1 MKLESFIAR
10 RLFFRKSEGGKK
22 TGPSVKIAVI
32 GITVGLAVMIVA
44 VAVVLGFKREVR
56 EKIVGMGAHIQVTS
70 YYSNFTYEMNPLV
83 APDSMLS
90 RLAAIDGVRHV
101 QRLYTKPGM
110 IKTDEDYQAVV
121 FKGVD
126 TGFDNR
132 FLSQSLVRG
141 EFPDYSS
148 PSNQVLISEYISKL
162 MHLDV
167 GSSFLAYF
175 VKEDAVAARKFTV
188 SGIYNTYFT
197 AYDKAFVITDSRHI
211 KKLNLW
217 YDNEAGGIEIFFKSM
232 EGFEKSEEL
241 VFQTMS
247 RISAEE
253 DSVYYIK
260 NLYVMNPDLF
270 GWLDLLDMNVILI
283 LFIMIFVSGF
293 NIISG
298 ILILILE
305 KTNMIGILKALGAS
319 SNRVRKL
326 FIHYSF
332 FLIGKG
338 LLWGN
343 LIGLSLLFIQNYFKV
358 LKLDPEVY
366 YVNFVPVEINGWI
379 ILALNA
385 GTVLI
390 SLAVVLIPSALI
402 SKIQPVRAIRFE

>member
-10 RLFFRKSEGGKK
+10 RLFFRKNDNEKK

-44 VAVVLGFKREVR
+44 VAVVLGFKKEVR
-56 EKIVGMGAHIQVTS
+56 EKIVGMGSHIQITS

-83 APDSMLS
+83 ATDTMLT
-90 RLAAIDGVRHV
+90 RLSAIDGVRHV
-101 QRLYTKPGM
+101 QRLFTKPGM
-110 IKTDEDYQAVV
+110 IKTESDYQAVV

-132 FLSQSLVRG
+132 FLSQSIVRG
-141 EFPDYSS
+141 KFPDYSQ
-148 PSNQVLISEYISKL
+148 PSNEVLISDYISKL

-175 VKEDAVAARKFTV
+175 VKDDAVAARKFTV

-197 AYDKAFVITDSRHI
+197 AYDKAFVITDARHI
-211 KKLNLW
+211 RKLNLW
-217 YDNEAGGIEIFFKSM
+217 YDNEAGGIEVFFKSM
-232 EGFEKSEEL
+232 DDFEKSEEL
-241 VFQTMS
+241 VFHSMS
-247 RISAEE
+247 RISAEQN
-253 DSVYYIK
+253 SVYYIK
-260 NLYVMNPDLF
+260 NLYEMNPDLF
-270 GWLDLLDMNVILI
+270 GWLDLLDMNVVLI

-305 KTNMIGILKALGAS
+305 KTNMIGVLKALGAS
-319 SNRVRKL
+319 NTKVRKL

-343 LIGLSLLFIQNYFKV
+343 LIGLSILFIQNYLQV
-358 LKLDPEVY
+358 LKLDPAVY
-366 YVNFVPVEINGWI
+366 YVNYVPVEINWWI

-390 SLAVVLIPSALI
+390 SLVVVLIPSALI
-402 SKIQPVRAIRFE
+402 SKIQPVKAIRFE